1 MFEILSTFLSL
12 SDSDEAPW
20 RNKVLSNKKRSRVA
34 YKSHLS
40 KLIKDIAF
48 LNEFVPENLLHIL
61 MLPKSCNNN
70 VAVQNEHTKRWDS

>member
-1 MFEILSTFLSL
+1 M
-12 SDSDEAPW
+12 
-20 RNKVLSNKKRSRVA
+20 A

-70 VAVQNEHTKRWDS
+70 VAVQNEHTKR